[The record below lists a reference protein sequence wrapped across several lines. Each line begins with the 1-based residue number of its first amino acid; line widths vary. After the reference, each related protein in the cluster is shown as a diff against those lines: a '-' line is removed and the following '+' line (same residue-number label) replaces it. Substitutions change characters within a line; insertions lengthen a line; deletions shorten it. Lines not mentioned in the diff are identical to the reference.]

1 MFEFNNIES
10 YPVLE
15 TVKYHD
21 IFKEQIVLLYYN
33 LTRKNNDNN
42 DKQLNKLSMQFNS
55 LVNQLKQACKKD
67 SSFVTYVEIVYK
79 IIAETRDCFYG
90 KGEHALS
97 YMLIF
102 IFYKYYPVL
111 ATYLI
116 YKFVQPLEN
125 GSLGKVGYGS
135 WRDIKYLCQYVRD
148 NSSKKEKDPII
159 EICLELVT
167 LTLKKDIEKV
177 SQLQKDFPDG
187 NIAYREHL
195 TSLVKWLPRE
205 NKKFDWLNE
214 LCVIRWFDTY
224 RPDFFGKVIGYEG
237 YYMAL
242 DKAKMLY
249 RKMVAGINR
258 HLDTTEIKL
267 CENAIDKVIIKNVP
281 QLCMNNNHHLF
292 LHDSVKQKHLLT
304 LFINKTMDGYQNMK
318 THLHNKYVDGKEGPF
333 EFGREHSIY
342 LPNSGKLSYFIKEAY
357 HLIENHTQYNN
368 NDIRIDMLNNQWKQ
382 LSEMVGFKQFDSF
395 IPLLDISFHHDKE
408 TLYSGIALAILI
420 SEHSSY
426 KHRILV
432 LDQQPLW
439 VNLEKYDTLFSKMVI
454 LHKAIRSFHGT
465 TCNFIRGVHLLL
477 ESFIETSSINKL
489 ADMNLVFLHGDQP
502 VEYKKIIDLYY
513 KTVMESGLPCSRFIY
528 WNLSQKYIDSI
539 YNHPNCFYLSGVSP
553 LLLKNL
559 YLFNKTKKV
568 DAFQFISSI
577 LGKVYYDDI
586 EISRFIL

>member
-1 MFEFNNIES
+1 
-10 YPVLE
+10 V
-15 TVKYHD
+15 
-21 IFKEQIVLLYYN
+21 
-33 LTRKNNDNN
+33 
-42 DKQLNKLSMQFNS
+42 
-55 LVNQLKQACKKD
+55 
-67 SSFVTYVEIVYK
+67 
-79 IIAETRDCFYG
+79 
-90 KGEHALS
+90 
-97 YMLIF
+97 
-102 IFYKYYPVL
+102 
-111 ATYLI
+111 
-116 YKFVQPLEN
+116 
-125 GSLGKVGYGS
+125 
-135 WRDIKYLCQYVRD
+135 
-148 NSSKKEKDPII
+148 
-159 EICLELVT
+159 ELVT

-177 SQLQKDFPDG
+177 NQLQKDFPDG
-187 NIAYREHL
+187 NVAYREHL

-214 LCVIRWFDTY
+214 LCVIHWFDTY
-224 RPDFFGKVIGYEG
+224 RPDFFGKVTCYEG

-267 CENAIDKVIIKNVP
+267 CEKAIDKVIIQNVP

-292 LHDSVKQKHLLT
+292 LHDSLHLCTFHEFRKLVKHPPSGAVEPSEQGDADCARRVCNGVKQKHLHT
-304 LFINKTMDGYQNMK
+304 LFTNKTMDSFHNMK
-318 THLHNKYVDGKEGPF
+318 SHLHNKYVDGKEGPF

-357 HLIENHTQYNN
+357 YLIENHTYYNN

-382 LSEMVGFKQFDSF
+382 LSEMVGFKQLESF
-395 IPLLDISFHHDKE
+395 IPLLDVSFHHDKE

-426 KHRILV
+426 NNRILV
-432 LDQQPLW
+432 IDQQPLW

-454 LHKAIRSFHGT
+454 LHKSIRSFHGT
-465 TCNFIRGVHLLL
+465 TSNFVRGIQLLL

-513 KTVMESGLPCSRFIY
+513 KTGMESGFKVGLPCSRFIY

-539 YNHPNCFYLSGVSP
+539 YNHPNCFYLSGLSP

-559 YLFNKTKKV
+559 YLFNKTRGDKIV
-568 DAFQFISSI
+568 DALQFISNI
-577 LGKVYYDDI
+577 LCKV
-586 EISRFIL
+586 